1 MGGRAPGRAPAHA
14 LCSLAAVSTRAS
26 SATAQRLRFTIQA
39 RDGGAR
45 AGVLE
50 LRHGTVE
57 TPAFVPLASAAT
69 VRTLDF
75 DDVERLGYTL
85 VLGNTFLLML
95 RPGAETV
102 KRFGGLHGFTGWR
115 GAFITDSG
123 GFQVFSLGH
132 GSVAEEIKGARRR
145 PDAERLLLS
154 IDEEGA
160 RFRSYVDGS
169 VQVLTPERSMAV
181 QAALGSDIALAFDEC
196 TPFHAGR
203 DYTARSLERT
213 NRWLDR
219 CIAWQRANAP
229 AWQALFGIVQG
240 GVWEDLRER
249 SKAHLLSRDIDGV
262 AIGGSLGRD
271 KAQMQDVVGWSV
283 RGLPDELPRHLLG
296 IGDVEDVLD
305 AVALGI
311 DTFDCAT
318 PTRLAR
324 HGTAL
329 VPDPASRFRLDVGKA
344 PSRFDDR
351 PLAAGCDCPT
361 CRRHSRAY
369 LHYLVRAG
377 EPSAGRLLTLH
388 NLAFMAALMRGIRA
402 AVRARRFADYRSA
415 VLAGRE
421 PFGPLTPPQHEE
433 TDERG

>member
-1 MGGRAPGRAPAHA
+1 MLADRPTARADGP
-14 LCSLAAVSTRAS
+14 
-26 SATAQRLRFTIQA
+26 RLRFVVEA
-39 RDGGAR
+39 RDGDAR
-45 AGVLE
+45 AGLLQ
-50 LRHGTVE
+50 LRHATIA
-57 TPAFVPLASAAT
+57 TPVFVPLASAAT

-75 DDVERLGYTL
+75 DDVERLGYRL
-85 VLGNTFLLML
+85 LLGNTFLLML
-95 RPGAETV
+95 RPGAELV
-102 KRFGGLHGFTGWR
+102 ARFGGLREFSGWQ

-132 GSVAEEIKGARRR
+132 GSVADEIKGSRSR
-145 PDAERLLLS
+145 PAGERLLLG
-154 IDEEGA
+154 IDERGA

-169 VQVLTPERSMAV
+169 EQLLTPERSMAV
-181 QAALGSDIALAFDEC
+181 QAALASDIALAFDEC

-203 DYTARSLERT
+203 EYTERALERT

-229 AWQALFGIVQG
+229 SWQALYGIVQG

-249 SKAHLLSRDIDGV
+249 SKAHLLTSDIDGI

-271 KAQMQDVVGWSV
+271 KQQMRQVVAWSV
-283 RGLPDELPRHLLG
+283 RDLPDALPRHLLG
-296 IGDVEDVLD
+296 IGDVEDLLD

-311 DTFDCAT
+311 DSFDCAT

-329 VPDPASRFRLDVGKA
+329 VPEPARRFRLDLAKA
-344 PSRFDDR
+344 ASRDDSR
-351 PLAAGCDCPT
+351 PLVEGCPCT
-361 CRRHSRAY
+361 VCARHTRAY

-388 NLAFMAALMRGIRA
+388 NLAFMEALMSGIRA
-402 AVRARRFADYRSA
+402 AIREGRFQQYRAA
-415 VLAGRE
+415 VLAGEE
-421 PFGPLTPPQHEE
+421 PFGGRCAAPG
-433 TDERG
+433 ERPHTAG